1 MNNYLTERE
10 IPEIEEQQEKSF
22 DKWLD
27 TFIEE
32 KGIDIHNVVE
42 VKTEKNTNLRRT
54 KKDIG
59 ESVDMVLEG
68 IKKAYRDY
76 DGVKFV
82 GFGTFTKKKTK
93 TRIGTNPNTLEP
105 IKIQSKG

>member
-1 MNNYLTERE
+1 MLNKNEFINMLN
-10 IPEIEEQQEKSF
+10 EQTGK
-22 DKWLD
+22 
-27 TFIEE
+27 
-32 KGIDIHNVVE
+32 
-42 VKTEKNTNLRRT
+42 T

-105 IKIQSKG
+105 IKIQSNVLPKFIPGRELKELLV